1 MLSDPTDTS
10 SHSLGYRHRAV
21 LQGLNWNPWER
32 LEQLINLNLN
42 NKVHRPRNT
51 GKPALLH
58 GVPKTG
64 FQTTYGSRLV
74 FIGADLQIN
83 YRRLHNQLSRPQG
96 INHCKR
102 EREREKSSTVE
113 HWMHQQKWQKMLWLN
128 CQARSD
134 CKGSFQSAEWPHW
147 HVFPR
152 PRVQAS
158 SSTSGSKL
166 KSMGENG
173 TINQLTSKQQST

>member
-1 MLSDPTDTS
+1 MHCLDPFLVCSYCCSHLATKPPTLRTMKDVKGKILWMLSTQWSPKAELVKEAFRVLSDPTDTS

-32 LEQLINLNLN
+32 MEQLINLNLN

-74 FIGADLQIN
+74 FIGLDLQIN

-102 EREREKSSTVE
+102 ERERKVI
-113 HWMHQQKWQKMLWLN
+113 HCWALN
-128 CQARSD
+128 A
-134 CKGSFQSAEWPHW
+134 SA
-147 HVFPR
+147 
-152 PRVQAS
+152 
-158 SSTSGSKL
+158 K
-166 KSMGENG
+166 NG
-173 TINQLTSKQQST
+173 KKCFD